1 MIPDFRDESCTYLML
16 RLKTYLML
24 RLKVALKKEKGA
36 FSFLGTSTQVKT
48 VEGAFPKSGYA
59 VDVTS
64 QDETDTYLITLTP
77 STQK

>member
-16 RLKTYLML
+16 RLK
-24 RLKVALKKEKGA
+24 
-36 FSFLGTSTQVKT
+36 STQVKT

>member
-16 RLKTYLML
+16 RLKL

>member
-1 MIPDFRDESCTYLML
+1 MIPDFRDESC
-16 RLKTYLML
+16 TYLML

-64 QDETDTYLITLTP
+64 QDEKDTYLITLTP

>member
-1 MIPDFRDESCTYLML
+1 MSPDFRDESG
-16 RLKTYLML
+16 TYLML

-59 VDVTS
+59 VDVIT
-64 QDETDTYLITLTP
+64 QDEKDTYLITLTP
-77 STQK
+77 SVQK

>member
-1 MIPDFRDESCTYLML
+1 MIPDFRDESC
-16 RLKTYLML
+16 TYLML

-59 VDVTS
+59 
-64 QDETDTYLITLTP
+64 
-77 STQK
+77 QK

>member
-1 MIPDFRDESCTYLML
+1 MYLSD
-16 RLKTYLML
+16 
-24 RLKVALKKEKGA
+24 AEA
-36 FSFLGTSTQVKT
+36 EISFLGTSTQVKT

>member
-1 MIPDFRDESCTYLML
+1 MIPDFREESC
-16 RLKTYLML
+16 TYLML

-64 QDETDTYLITLTP
+64 QEEKDTFLITLTP
-77 STQK
+77 TIPKRE

>member
-16 RLKTYLML
+16 RLKE
-24 RLKVALKKEKGA
+24 KKKKEKGA

-59 VDVTS
+59 VDVIT
-64 QDETDTYLITLTP
+64 QDEKDTYLITLTP
-77 STQK
+77 SVQK

>member
-16 RLKTYLML
+16 RLK
-24 RLKVALKKEKGA
+24 

-59 VDVTS
+59 VDVIT
-64 QDETDTYLITLTP
+64 QDEKDTYLITLTP
-77 STQK
+77 SVQK